1 MFKERTYCGDLT
13 VADIGKKVLL
23 AGWVH
28 RKRDLGGII
37 FITFRDV
44 TGIIQLV
51 IDSSISGE
59 LARIA
64 ENVKSEYCIIVK
76 GDIEKRSQ
84 ETIKPKMKTGE
95 IEVRIE
101 NLEVLNTSPVP
112 PIPIDSLSA
121 TVNEDLRLK
130 YRFLDL
136 RRLDMRDAIIKK
148 HIMMQ
153 CTRRV
158 LSENRFFE
166 IETPILNKSTPEGA
180 RDFLVPSRLSKGMFY
195 ALPQS
200 PQLFKQI
207 LMISGFDRYFQ
218 IIKCFRDEDLR
229 NDRQLEFTQI
239 DIEMSFI
246 TVDMIIEIIE
256 KLLSTIVKEVL
267 GREIEDTFKKITYNE
282 AMERYGCDAPDTR
295 FGIELVDCSDIFR
308 ETGFNVFAKTLS
320 NGGIIKGIA
329 VYDETKISRKII
341 DEYTDYIKIY
351 GAKGLPWIRYKN
363 GSFEGGISKFIMDS
377 QKVTLIERF
386 NLKTN
391 SIIFFSSDNTKIVN
405 DSLCNLRLKLAK
417 DFNLIDENLLNFI
430 WVTDFPLFEYSK
442 EEKRFYSMHHPF
454 TAPIN
459 EHIDLIDNI
468 SPGCENR
475 VMAQAYDIVLNGVEV
490 GGGSIRINDI
500 KLQKSVFSALGISEE
515 EAQMK
520 FSFLLEA
527 LTYGAPPHGGIAL
540 GLDRLA
546 MLLLKMNSI
555 RDVIPFPKTQRGQCL
570 MSGSPS
576 PVSVDQLNELFLKMV
591 KE

>member
-112 PIPIDSLSA
+112 PIPIDSLST